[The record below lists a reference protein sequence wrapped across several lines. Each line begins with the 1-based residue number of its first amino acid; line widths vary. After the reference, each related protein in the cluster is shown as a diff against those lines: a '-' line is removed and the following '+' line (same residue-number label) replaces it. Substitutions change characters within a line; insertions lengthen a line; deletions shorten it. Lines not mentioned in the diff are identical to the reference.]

1 MTLSLP
7 NKSWLKHVIIAGST
21 MLLMALF
28 MVLFADKAF
37 AHGYVESPASR
48 ALLCKQGVNSDCGA
62 IVYEP
67 QSLEAPKGWPAA
79 GPADGKI
86 ASAGGAF
93 PKLGEQSATRWSKV
107 SISPGTTTFKWHL
120 TAPHASA
127 SWKYYIT
134 KDGWD
139 QNAPLSRASFD
150 LTPFCSI
157 NYGGVKPPTDYT
169 STCNVPAKSGYHV
182 ILAVW
187 EVADTANAFYNV
199 IDVDFGGGN
208 GNPNPSVPAPTG
220 LTSPSQT
227 SSSVSLAWTA
237 STGASSYE
245 VYRNGTL
252 VGTSATTSYN
262 DTGLTAGTS
271 YTYTVVAVSSNGSK
285 SAASAPL
292 SVSTS
297 GSSATYPAWSASTVY
312 LGGDKVSYNGKNYEA
327 RWWTL
332 GETPG
337 SAEVWKLLP

>member
-93 PKLGEQSATRWSKV
+93 PKLDEQSATRWSKV

-157 NYGGVKPPTDYT
+157 NYGGAKPPTDYT

-199 IDVDFGGGN
+199 IDVDFGGG
-208 GNPNPSVPAPTG
+208 GTPNPSVPAPTG

-237 STGASSYE
+237 SAGASTYE

>member
-7 NKSWLKHVIIAGST
+7 NKAWLKNLIIAGST

-37 AHGYVESPASR
+37 AHGYVDSPGSR
-48 ALLCKQGVNSDCGA
+48 AILCKQGQNTDCGA

-67 QSLEAPKGWPAA
+67 QSLEAPKGWPNA

-86 ASAGGAF
+86 ASAGGVF
-93 PKLGEQSATRWSKV
+93 PKLDEQSATRWSKV
-107 SISPGTTTFKWHL
+107 SITPGTKTFQWHL
-120 TAPHASA
+120 TANHATA

-134 KDGWD
+134 KDGWN

-157 NYGGVKPPTDYT
+157 DYGGAKPPTNYA

-187 EVADTANAFYNV
+187 EVADTPNAFYNA
-199 IDVDFGGGN
+199 IDVDFGGG
-208 GNPNPSVPAPTG
+208 GGTPNPGVPAPTG

-245 VYRNGTL
+245 IYRNGTL
-252 VGTSATTSYN
+252 VGTSTTTSYN
-262 DTGLTAGTS
+262 NTGLTAGTS
-271 YTYTVVAVSSNGSK
+271 YTYTVVAVNSSGSK
-285 SAASAPL
+285 STASAPL
-292 SVSTS
+292 TVSTS
-297 GSSATYPAWSASTVY
+297 GGSTAYPAWSATAVY
-312 LGGDKVSYNGKNYEA
+312 VGGNKVSHNGVNYEA
-327 RWWTL
+327 KWWTQ

-337 SAEVWKLLP
+337 SAEVWKVIP